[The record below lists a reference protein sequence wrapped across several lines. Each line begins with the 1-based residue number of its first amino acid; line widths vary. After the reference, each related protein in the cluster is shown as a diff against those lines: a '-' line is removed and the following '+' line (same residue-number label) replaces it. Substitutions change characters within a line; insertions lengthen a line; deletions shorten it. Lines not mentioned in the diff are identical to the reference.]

1 VKKRSVQMVLKALN
15 GGGVRYLVV
24 GGLAVN
30 AHGVLRFTADVDL
43 AIEMTPENILRTFRV
58 LGALGYKPIVPI
70 TSKDFAD
77 KKKRKMWIGKKN
89 MRALQF
95 YSDKHKETSVDIL
108 VDEPFVFNKEYEKAL
123 VKVLGGDVDV
133 SFVSLGTLLKMKKSA
148 GRPKDLSDID
158 DLGKKG

>member
-1 VKKRSVQMVLKALN
+1 MKKQSAKTVFKALN
-15 GGGVRYLVV
+15 DGGVRYLVV

-30 AHGVLRFTADVDL
+30 AYGVLRFTVDIDL
-43 AIEMTPENILRTFRV
+43 ALEMTSKNIIKAFQ
-58 LGALGYKPIVPI
+58 ALEAFGYKPIVPI
-70 TSKDFAD
+70 TSREFAD

-108 VDEPFVFNKEYEKAL
+108 VDEPFAFNTEYEKAL
-123 VKVLGGDVDV
+123 IKVLGGDVDV
-133 SFVSLGTLLKMKKSA
+133 RFVTLGTLLKMKKLA
-148 GRPKDLSDID
+148 GRPKDLADID